1 VTDSHEFSHH
11 DNAEKPSQ
19 LAGSVS
25 FVELKAL
32 AEKLL
37 PHDSSLHMLIMSEPN
52 ALPREIALAKVIMFS
67 RLLHKEIST

>member
-1 VTDSHEFSHH
+1 MTDSHEFSYYS
-11 DNAEKPSQ
+11 NAEERGTPPV
-19 LAGSVS
+19 VS